1 MTNPLGAADFFALE
15 AGECLDRLEVLIT
28 QGDAP
33 APAELLRSARA
44 LRGSALMANHSAI
57 ARAAAGFEG
66 LARALRDRGRLW
78 DASTRERAGQAVDE
92 LRHLVRRVRDWS
104 EGDAQRAARIAAD
117 LDALAGS
124 SSGDSLRPVAA
135 AEPSGVNTGVRAF
148 VAREGALIASAL
160 DRAARALETSPESR
174 EPLYAVLRRMQSLR
188 GLAEIGDLTPL
199 PEILDGIE
207 LAVGDLTR
215 LFAPPPGVSELLDA
229 AAAALTRV
237 SRDVADQG
245 RPGADPPEAR
255 RFTELLLRAFATEQ
269 DVLPIESLYREGDAD
284 PMQRSIA
291 QPQFSAPSPLGAVE
305 LVSYGE
311 HLTQAA
317 DRITGAGSATARDLR
332 LYALVSI
339 LRSVAVPGPDPVT
352 PALARFGRA
361 ARSAIGSGAA
371 AAEPEEFGGRLR
383 EAGRLLSGLAENG
396 VQSVAAERLGVI
408 AVQLDAARA
417 AEEPDSTLLQEPV
430 AVSQATVTAPP
441 DADADVVPVESLAF
455 DGESAFPP
463 REAPAPVGAAAE
475 PPATVEAAAAGPD
488 LLEPDVVQSEV
499 VESTIVEITS
509 LAPSDRLP
517 LERAFDTYRQLMSTA
532 PATTVAASAASVA
545 ASAPAGAAPA
555 APPMRRATDLPPV
568 DIRSLCYS
576 GRGALE
582 RAAEVRAEITRR
594 LADSGDLRAVEPL
607 LRELLDLVP
616 LALDITH

>member
-1 MTNPLGAADFFALE
+1 MTNPPGAADFFALE
-15 AGECLDRLEVLIT
+15 AGECLDRLELLIT

-135 AEPSGVNTGVRAF
+135 AERSGVNTGVRAF

-215 LFAPPPGVSELLDA
+215 LFAPPPGVSRLLDS

-245 RPGADPPEAR
+245 RPDADPPEAR

-269 DVLPIESLYREGDAD
+269 DVLPIESLYREGDAE
-284 PMQRSIA
+284 PMQRSLA

-383 EAGRLLSGLAENG
+383 EAGRLLSGLAEHG
-396 VQSVAAERLGVI
+396 VQSVAAERLAAI
-408 AVQLDAARA
+408 AVQLDAAGA
-417 AEEPDSTLLQEPV
+417 AEEVEVPAAQEP
-430 AVSQATVTAPP
+430 AVQAPAGVRQANETAAAVPAP
-441 DADADVVPVESLAF
+441 ADTDVVPVESLAF
-455 DGESAFPP
+455 DGESVFPP
-463 REAPAPVGAAAE
+463 RETPAPAASMAE
-475 PPATVEAAAAGPD
+475 PAATPHAAVVIEPEVVEPD
-488 LLEPDVVQSEV
+488 IVEPDVVD
-499 VESTIVEITS
+499 ITS

-517 LERAFDTYRQLMSTA
+517 LERAYDTYRQLMSTA
-532 PATTVAASAASVA
+532 PAAPGGAPAAAAASDAM
-545 ASAPAGAAPA
+545 PP

-582 RAAEVRAEITRR
+582 RAAEVRAEVTRR
-594 LADSGDLRAVEPL
+594 LGDSGDLRTVEPL

-616 LALDITH
+616 LALDIAH